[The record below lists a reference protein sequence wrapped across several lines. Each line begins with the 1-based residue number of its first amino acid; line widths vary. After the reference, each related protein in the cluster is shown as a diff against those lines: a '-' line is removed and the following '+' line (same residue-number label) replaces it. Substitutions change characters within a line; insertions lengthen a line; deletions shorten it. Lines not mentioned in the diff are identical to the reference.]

1 MPRCPVCSEPV
12 EVETAATA
20 PFCSARCRM
29 VDLGRWLGESYGLP
43 RPAASAADDDED
55 GLDGGDES

>member
-1 MPRCPVCSEPV
+1 MPRCPVCNEPV
-12 EVETAATA
+12 EVEKAAAA

-43 RPAASAADDDED
+43 RPTASAAADDEE